1 MRNEMSGLGMP
12 DFPPMGM
19 ANLRGS
25 STAGP
30 LVSAGF
36 SLEVSWESM
45 FPLLYNSFLGEGRI
59 EWISRED
66 TANGNWTSGRVT
78 TSWCRGRGAQVSFQL
93 CAWCV
98 LSTQR
103 NCIIEHIELNLQA
116 LQGKVRALFPEEAEQ
131 SHPGE
136 LPYFSCTSESG
147 ERVYLRAG
155 DTGAPIAFYLS
166 RDSDSVAPSRSF
178 LQPSQPIGL
187 C

>member
-12 DFPPMGM
+12 GFSPTGM
-19 ANLRGS
+19 ANLHGT

-30 LVSAGF
+30 LVSACF

-59 EWISRED
+59 EWMSRED
-66 TANGNWTSGRVT
+66 TANGNWTSGWVT
-78 TSWCRGRGAQVSFQL
+78 TSWCRGRAAQVSSQL
-93 CAWCV
+93 CSWCV

-131 SHPGE
+131 PRPCE
-136 LPYFSCTSESG
+136 LPYVSCTPESR
-147 ERVYLRAG
+147 ERVYLQAG

-166 RDSDSVAPSRSF
+166 VTLTPVAPSCN
-178 LQPSQPIGL
+178 LCSQVIL
-187 C
+187 